1 MRALKRWKLLTA
13 LGFLQELHVPCMV
26 DEFHGRLAENLRK
39 LIAPEALTC
48 DEDSS
53 VRRTSYGRT
62 NRAGSSPLKIPR
74 SLQRVL
80 GPHVS
85 IARSNAREL
94 TLLIEQTSVLTKVM
108 EASDYAAIALAFDGR
123 VRFMTP
129 NAGIILEEFFG
140 SGLTGDHRLPAQL
153 ARWARDREEAR
164 LAVRTVPGASG
175 VLSLLRVH
183 RASPGSTAVIG
194 RSPLPNLTNREAEV
208 LFWVAQ
214 GARRIRRLAS
224 FWGSALAPCR
234 NILNIFL
241 SSSAS
246 RIA

>member
-1 MRALKRWKLLTA
+1 
-13 LGFLQELHVPCMV
+13 
-26 DEFHGRLAENLRK
+26 
-39 LIAPEALTC
+39 
-48 DEDSS
+48 
-53 VRRTSYGRT
+53 
-62 NRAGSSPLKIPR
+62 
-74 SLQRVL
+74 
-80 GPHVS
+80 
-85 IARSNAREL
+85 
-94 TLLIEQTSVLTKVM
+94 M

-153 ARWARDREEAR
+153 ARWAREQENLFGRKRPLRSPKPLKVDREEAR